1 MKALLIRKTQET
13 PATDSKM
20 SYACFEMRETEINC
34 LADMQK
40 AVEGDIEGWDYIHTL
55 YRNGI
60 VLYCNDEGKL
70 MGLLPAVVVIGKKQ
84 RSPFAEREIIE
95 QLCGNIL
102 LCGYDFESD
111 KSVSLTDHQMELI
124 SRVFKRAR
132 YFTDTMVIDGFTA
145 EAEDDDN
152 A

>member
-1 MKALLIRKTQET
+1 MKALLIKKTKET
-13 PATDSKM
+13 PATDNKM
-20 SYACFEMRETEINC
+20 GYACFEMQETEING
-34 LADMQK
+34 LADMQN

-55 YRNGI
+55 YKNGI
-60 VLYCNDEGKL
+60 VLYCNDEGKIH
-70 MGLLPAVVVIGKKQ
+70 GLLPAVVVLGKKL
-84 RSPFAEREIIE
+84 RRPFAGQKIIE

-111 KSVSLTDHQMELI
+111 KSVSLTDYQMEI
-124 SRVFKRAR
+124 IRRVFKRAR

-145 EAEDDDN
+145 EPEDDDN

>member
-1 MKALLIRKTQET
+1 MKALLIKKTKEM

-20 SYACFEMRETEINC
+20 GYACFEMQDTEING
-34 LADMQK
+34 LADMQN
-40 AVEGDIEGWDYIHTL
+40 AVEGDIEGWDYIPKL
-55 YRNGI
+55 YKNGI

-111 KSVSLTDHQMELI
+111 KSVSLTDYQMEI
-124 SRVFKRAR
+124 IRRVFKRAR
-132 YFTDTMVIDGFTA
+132 YFTGSVVIDGYTA

>member
-1 MKALLIRKTQET
+1 MKALLIKKTQEM

-20 SYACFEMRETEINC
+20 GYTCFEMQETEING

-40 AVEGDIEGWDYIHTL
+40 AVEGDIEGWDYFHAL
-55 YRNGI
+55 YKNGI
-60 VLYCNDEGKL
+60 VLYCNDEGKIH
-70 MGLLPAVVVIGKKQ
+70 GLLPAVVVVGKKQ

-95 QLCGNIL
+95 QLFGNIL
-102 LCGYDFESD
+102 LCGYDFEND
-111 KSVSLTDHQMELI
+111 KSVSLTDYQMEI
-124 SRVFKRAR
+124 IRRVFKRAR
-132 YFTDTMVIDGFTA
+132 YFTGSVVIDGYTA